1 MKQEFKT
8 NELRQTAESIRDA
21 VLAKS
26 ITPDMVGGTMLAL
39 VNASGEVI
47 EALGNLESERVT
59 VKVQGYNGQSR
70 VDITGAKVYLDQF
83 SIGGVPT
90 VSVPRQEFEVD
101 ENGEVTF
108 EVIKGYQYTVFSKLE
123 GMAASFQ
130 FAYEACQES
139 RTIELWHFPVGVWMV
154 GVAGYYNSNSDTS
167 RGVPFFTEHFVE
179 DLWECQEVGWEM
191 DDDEELEDAWYN
203 GILVATADTSFVIE
217 QGTRSEDSVAW
228 TSNRYYG
235 KRIPSM
241 PMIYQ
246 ELDKFD
252 GDWETSWNDAVE
264 RARSDYDGALNT
276 AKILSFCN
284 SAPAAEYCAGITGD
298 IYAQKFLPSA
308 GQLYLIYLNRSA
320 IDALITEANSAGY
333 EYVPVST
340 DYNYFWSSTQY
351 DEWCAWYVYMY
362 GGFTNNFYRTSY
374 YLVRAVSAFHF
385 IY

>member
-70 VDITGAKVYLDQF
+70 VDVTGAKVYLDQF

-108 EVIKGYQYTVFSKLE
+108 EVLKGYQYTVFSKLN

-139 RTIELWHFPVGVWMV
+139 RTIELWHFPIGVWMV
-154 GVAGYYNSNSDTS
+154 GIAGYYNPNSETS
-167 RGVPFFTEHFVE
+167 RGVPFITQNFVD
-179 DLWECQEVGWEM
+179 DLFECQEVAWEKN
-191 DDDEELEDAWYN
+191 DDEDLDDAYYN

-217 QGTRSEDSVAW
+217 QYTRSEDSLVWAP
-228 TSNRYYG
+228 NRYFG
-235 KRIPSM
+235 KMIPSM
-241 PMIYQ
+241 SAINPDF
-246 ELDKFD
+246 EKFGED
-252 GDWETSWNDAVE
+252 YDAAWNDSIE
-264 RARSDYDGALNT
+264 RARSDYDGNLNT
-276 AKILSFCN
+276 AKILTFCK
-284 SAPAAEYCAGITGD
+284 SAPAAEYCAGLVGD
-298 IYAQKFLPSA
+298 IYSQKFLPAA

-320 IDALITEANSAGY
+320 IDALVTAANSAGY
-333 EYVPVST
+333 EYIPVST
-340 DYNYFWSSTQY
+340 DYNWYWSSTQY
-351 DEWCAWYVYMY
+351 DEWCAWFVYMND
-362 GGFTNNFYRTSY
+362 GLTY
-374 YLVRAVSAFHF
+374 YYARLNLIYVRAVSAFHF

>member
-8 NELRQTAESIRDA
+8 TELRQTAEAIRDA

-39 VNASGEVI
+39 VNASGEMI

-59 VKVQGYNGQSR
+59 VKVQAYDGQSR
-70 VDITGAKVYLDQF
+70 VDVTGAKVYLDQF

-90 VSVPRQEFEVD
+90 VSVPRQEYEVD

-108 EVIKGYQYTVFSKLE
+108 EVLKGYQYTVFSKLD

-154 GVAGYYNSNSDTS
+154 GIAGYYNPSSETS

-179 DLWECQEVGWEM
+179 NLWECQEVTWEM
-191 DDDEELEDAWYN
+191 NNDEELEDAWYN
-203 GILVATADTSFVIE
+203 GILVATAGTSFVIE
-217 QGTRSEDSVAW
+217 QGTKSEEPLAW

-241 PMIYQ
+241 PQICQ
-246 ELDKFD
+246 ELDKFN
-252 GDWETSWNDAVE
+252 GDWDASWNDAIK
-264 RARSDYDGALNT
+264 RAHADYDGALNT
-276 AKILSFCN
+276 AKILSFCD
-284 SAPAAEYCAGITGD
+284 SAPAAEFCMSIEGD
-298 IYAQKFLPSA
+298 RCAQKFLPSA
-308 GQLYLIYLNRSA
+308 GQLYLIHLNRTA
-320 IDALITEANSAGY
+320 IDALMTAANSAGY
-333 EYVPVST
+333 EYIPVST
-340 DYNYFWSSTQY
+340 DYNYHWSSTQY
-351 DEWCAWYVYMY
+351 DEWCAWNVSMGSGNTY
-362 GGFTNNFYRTSY
+362 GNSRYGSGY
-374 YLVRAVSAFHF
+374 VRAVSAFHF